1 MPSRQLPHGPTLRYP
16 ARPSI
21 GSHPPIEPAKV
32 NALINSKPGFNR
44 PIGGLFDQTQ
54 HQLGKPIPRIHPIDP
69 TPDMVTL
76 NKTHTHSH
84 KR

>member
-1 MPSRQLPHGPTLRYP
+1 MPSRQLPHGPTLRHP
-16 ARPSI
+16 ARHST

-32 NALINSKPGFNR
+32 DALINRELGFNR
-44 PIGGLFDQTQ
+44 SIGSLFDQTQ
-54 HQLGKPIPRIHPIDP
+54 HQLGKPIPRIQPIDP

-76 NKTHTHSH
+76 TKTHTHSH